1 MKDEEEYYNI
11 LRIGE
16 ITLSSQKESIASL
29 IKKLKNLLSD
39 KDVLTYLNLL
49 DKKKSFSGNSYVG

>member
-49 DKKKSFSGNSYVG
+49 DKKKSFSGNNYVG

>member
-16 ITLSSQKESIASL
+16 IALSSQKESIASL
-29 IKKLKNLLSD
+29 IKKLKILLSD

>member
-1 MKDEEEYYNI
+1 MRDEEEYYNI

-16 ITLSSQKESIASL
+16 IALSSHKESIASL
-29 IKKLKNLLSD
+29 IKKLKILLSD

-49 DKKKSFSGNSYVG
+49 DKKKTFSGNSYVG